1 MDPAAW
7 GPSAWRTVHT
17 LAQAV
22 DEAGTREAE
31 DAFSDLMTGL
41 SLCLPCRYCRTSFQH
56 FLGAM
61 QPARPHAHWAWVL
74 HNAVNLK
81 LGKVAHPRETV
92 PRVCAERDV
101 WLLLMAMAV
110 NEDHNSEP
118 ERERGYDTMVG
129 ALSRLSAM
137 GVAPT
142 GIGYATRRAL
152 AGATNRRRGEAMV
165 AWLLTALQSRA
176 VVGAPGAVL
185 DAPVCP
191 GDPIEGMRGLLRA
204 YGHGGLARS
213 QADRQ

>member
-1 MDPAAW
+1 MDPVAW
-7 GPSAWRTVHT
+7 GPSAWHVVHS
-17 LAQAV
+17 LAGAV

-31 DAFSDLMTGL
+31 VAFAELMIGL

-56 FLGAM
+56 FLAAM
-61 QPARPHAHWAWVL
+61 QPARPYTRWAWVL

-81 LGKVAHPRETV
+81 LGKVAHPQASA
-92 PRVCAERDV
+92 PRVCGERDV

-110 NEDHNSEP
+110 NEDRNSEP
-118 ERERGYDTMVG
+118 ERDQGYDTMVG
-129 ALSRLSAM
+129 ALGKLSAL

-142 GIGYATRRAL
+142 GIGYATRQAL
-152 AGATNRRRGEAMV
+152 AGASQRRRGEAMV

-191 GDPIEGMRGLLRA
+191 GDPLEGMRGLLRA
-204 YGHGGLARS
+204 YGHEKLVRS
-213 QADRQ
+213 QPQRQ